1 MKTLAVFDENGYI
14 ILDDMPD
21 IKNKKA
27 KLLILFDEED
37 LKNEFY
43 DLSMQGLSKAY
54 STDEPEYNQSFVKE
68 PNPQYKKWRKVIL
81 F

>member
-1 MKTLAVFDENGYI
+1 MKAIETSAVFDENGHM

-21 IKNKKA
+21 IKNKKV
-27 KLLILFDEED
+27 KLLILIDEED
-37 LKNEFY
+37 SKNEFY

-68 PNPQYKKWRKVIL
+68 PNPEYKK
-81 F
+81 